1 MSVSQWRRLLPA
13 FSASPGLCCRSFLCL
28 TEHWTELESEK
39 EPPRKRKCLSLR
51 KKAIRARPANWRRRT
66 APSGSLSLR
75 DVSLERRLTSLSV
88 SFLRHCQALK
98 TPPLKSTM
106 HGDDWIVQTDLLAID
121 VGHVVRVV
129 ALYEAFAQE
138 AD

>member
-1 MSVSQWRRLLPA
+1 MKRSLRVRESVSHYERKISEPDLLTGDGERHQA
-13 FSASPGLCCRSFLCL
+13 ARFL
-28 TEHWTELESEK
+28 SVVV
-39 EPPRKRKCLSLR
+39 
-51 KKAIRARPANWRRRT
+51 
-66 APSGSLSLR
+66 R

-121 VGHVVRVV
+121 VGHVVRVCRFIK
-129 ALYEAFAQE
+129 LLPKKLIRYSHS
-138 AD
+138 

>member
-1 MSVSQWRRLLPA
+1 MGLDFPRRFFPTSACACEKSVWLARLLTGDGERHQA
-13 FSASPGLCCRSFLCL
+13 ARFL
-28 TEHWTELESEK
+28 SVVV
-39 EPPRKRKCLSLR
+39 
-51 KKAIRARPANWRRRT
+51 
-66 APSGSLSLR
+66 R

-106 HGDDWIVQTDLLAID
+106 HGDDWIVQTDLLAIY

>member
-1 MSVSQWRRLLPA
+1 MKRSLRVRESVS
-13 FSASPGLCCRSFLCL
+13 
-28 TEHWTELESEK
+28 HNESEPDLLTGDG
-39 EPPRKRKCLSLR
+39 ERHQAARFLSVVV
-51 KKAIRARPANWRRRT
+51 
-66 APSGSLSLR
+66 R

>member
-1 MSVSQWRRLLPA
+1 M
-13 FSASPGLCCRSFLCL
+13 
-28 TEHWTELESEK
+28 ESEK
-39 EPPRKRKCLSLR
+39 ERESVSHYERKLSEPDLTGDGER
-51 KKAIRARPANWRRRT
+51 HQAARF
-66 APSGSLSLR
+66 LSVVVR

-106 HGDDWIVQTDLLAID
+106 HGDVQTDLLAID

-129 ALYEAFAQE
+129 ALYEAFA
-138 AD
+138 D

>member
-1 MSVSQWRRLLPA
+1 M
-13 FSASPGLCCRSFLCL
+13 
-28 TEHWTELESEK
+28 
-39 EPPRKRKCLSLR
+39 
-51 KKAIRARPANWRRRT
+51 
-66 APSGSLSLR
+66 R

-129 ALYEAFAQE
+129 ALYAKE

>member
-1 MSVSQWRRLLPA
+1 MKRSLRVRESVS
-13 FSASPGLCCRSFLCL
+13 
-28 TEHWTELESEK
+28 HYESEPDLLTGDG
-39 EPPRKRKCLSLR
+39 ERHQAARFLSVVV
-51 KKAIRARPANWRRRT
+51 
-66 APSGSLSLR
+66 R

-98 TPPLKSTM
+98 TLPLKSTM
-106 HGDDWIVQTDLLAID
+106 HGDDQTDLLAID

>member
-1 MSVSQWRRLLPA
+1 MKRSLRVRESVSHYERKLSEPDLLTGDGERHQA
-13 FSASPGLCCRSFLCL
+13 ARFL
-28 TEHWTELESEK
+28 SVVV
-39 EPPRKRKCLSLR
+39 
-51 KKAIRARPANWRRRT
+51 
-66 APSGSLSLR
+66 R

-121 VGHVVRVV
+121 VGHVVCVV

>member
-1 MSVSQWRRLLPA
+1 M
-13 FSASPGLCCRSFLCL
+13 
-28 TEHWTELESEK
+28 
-39 EPPRKRKCLSLR
+39 KRSLR
-51 KKAIRARPANWRRRT
+51 VRESVAHYERKLSEPDLLTGDGERHQAARF
-66 APSGSLSLR
+66 LSVVVR

-88 SFLRHCQALK
+88 SFLRHCQAL
-98 TPPLKSTM
+98 PLKSTM

>member
-1 MSVSQWRRLLPA
+1 MKRSLRVRESVSHYERKLSEPDLLTGNEERHQA
-13 FSASPGLCCRSFLCL
+13 
-28 TEHWTELESEK
+28 
-39 EPPRKRKCLSLR
+39 
-51 KKAIRARPANWRRRT
+51 ARVV
-66 APSGSLSLR
+66 R
-75 DVSLERRLTSLSV
+75 DVSLEQRRLTSLSV
-88 SFLRHCQALK
+88 SFLRHCPALK

-121 VGHVVRVV
+121 VGDVVRVV

>member
-1 MSVSQWRRLLPA
+1 M
-13 FSASPGLCCRSFLCL
+13 
-28 TEHWTELESEK
+28 
-39 EPPRKRKCLSLR
+39 
-51 KKAIRARPANWRRRT
+51 
-66 APSGSLSLR
+66 R

-106 HGDDWIVQTDLLAID
+106 HGEIVQTDLLAID